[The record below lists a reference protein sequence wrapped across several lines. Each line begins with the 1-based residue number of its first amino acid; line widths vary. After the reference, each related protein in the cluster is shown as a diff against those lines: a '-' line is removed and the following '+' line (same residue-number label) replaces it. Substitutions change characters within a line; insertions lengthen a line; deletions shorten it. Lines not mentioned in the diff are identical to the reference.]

1 MCRQYVSPRRLL
13 TASDSAMVSIAR
25 SMLLFDWRRYLAAV
39 LAVTF
44 SGLLVIVQLAL
55 LLGMFSTVSVVIDQS
70 AADLWIGYRNT
81 QSVDLG
87 RPIAREADARAWAHQ
102 GVERVERFASAYGDL
117 RREDGVPVS
126 VVINA
131 IDASPNAIVFAKL
144 LSPAQ
149 RALLREPDA
158 ILIDSADTRKLGAN
172 VGTLVEI
179 NGKRARIAGVVDG
192 MRAIGGVNVIASFAT
207 ARTLAPETANLTSYS
222 VVRLKPGYKAEVV
235 AKEIGDTARVQ
246 RYSVWTAND
255 FSLRSQSYW
264 LLESGAGIGSGFASL
279 LALLVGLVITSQTL
293 SGAILASI
301 KEFAALRALGVSQ
314 GSLRAVVIEQAVW
327 VGLAGLTVTALLI
340 GIVAWLGHL
349 GRIAMIYPWWML
361 LSSAAALMGIAV
373 VSGLLSLRP
382 LLQAEPASLLR

>member
-1 MCRQYVSPRRLL
+1 
-13 TASDSAMVSIAR
+13 MVSIAR

-55 LLGMFSTVSVVIDQS
+55 LLGMFSTVSVVIDRS

-87 RPIAREADARAWAHQ
+87 RPIAREADARAWAHR
-102 GVERVERFASAYGDL
+102 GVERVERYASAYGDL

-126 VVINA
+126 VIING
-131 IDASPNAIVFAKL
+131 IDASPAALAFAKL
-144 LSPAQ
+144 LPPAQ

-158 ILIDSADTRKLGAN
+158 ILIDAADTRKLGAR
-172 VGTLVEI
+172 VGTVVEI
-179 NGKRARIAGVVDG
+179 NGKRARIVGVVEG
-192 MRAIGGVNVIASFAT
+192 LRAIGGVNVVASHAT
-207 ARTLAPETANLTSYS
+207 ARALAPETANLPTFSL
-222 VVRLKPGYKAEVV
+222 VRLKPGYAADVV
-235 AKEIGDTARVQ
+235 AGEIADNTRVP

-255 FSLRSQSYW
+255 FSIRSQTYW

-301 KEFAALRALGVSQ
+301 KEFAALRALGVSR
-314 GSLRAVVIEQAVW
+314 GSLRAVVIEQAAW
-327 VGLAGLTVTALLI
+327 VGLAGLTVTALLT
-340 GIVAWLGHL
+340 GAVAWLGHI
-349 GRIAMIYPWWML
+349 GRIAMSFPWWML
-361 LSSAAALMGIAV
+361 LASATALMGIAV
-373 VSGLLSLRP
+373 VSGLLALRP